1 MSYVQRVLQPGE
13 QVRHISS
20 IHWIVYWP
28 GVAVALLAVVAYW
41 LSETRL
47 LPGIWRYTAYALA
60 LVAVV
65 LLIQQWFQ
73 WWVTEI
79 AVTNRRV
86 IYKKGLIRRQT
97 NEMNMDKVESVQID
111 QSILGRMLDYG
122 DRDDPWHRRRLRDAP
137 HHRQPNRASKQHH
150 RNDAQSLGLQAEAD
164 NGFAPAGTLVEF
176 VVLIV
181 AAWAGDVRF
190 GSKADLGTNFPP
202 LSGQQATS
210 DLGQADVGQPPP
222 PCPLCPRKRTPASI
236 VADVGFVP
244 STDMAIPIR

>member
-13 QVRHISS
+13 QVRQVSS
-20 IHWIVYWP
+20 IHWIGYWS
-28 GVAVALLAVVAYW
+28 GVAVVALSVVAYW

-65 LLIQQWFQ
+65 LLIQQWLR

-79 AVTNRRV
+79 AVTDRRI

-122 DRDDPWHRRRLRDAP
+122 DV
-137 HHRQPNRASKQHH
+137 
-150 RNDAQSLGLQAEAD
+150 
-164 NGFAPAGTLVEF
+164 T
-176 VVLIV
+176 I
-181 AAWAGDVRF
+181 
-190 GSKADLGTNFPP
+190 LGTGEGFET
-202 LSGQQATS
+202 LSNI
-210 DLGQADVGQPPP
+210 
-222 PCPLCPRKRTPASI
+222 AS
-236 VADVGFVP
+236 
-244 STDMAIPIR
+244 PIELRNSITGTTHKAE

>member
-13 QVRHISS
+13 QVRHISP

-28 GVAVALLAVVAYW
+28 GVAVALLAVAAYC

-47 LPGIWRYTAYALA
+47 LTGLWRYTAYALA

-65 LLIQQWFQ
+65 LLIQQWLQ

-79 AVTNRRV
+79 AVTNRRI

-122 DRDDPWHRRRLRDAP
+122 
-137 HHRQPNRASKQHH
+137 N
-150 RNDAQSLGLQAEAD
+150 
-164 NGFAPAGTLVEF
+164 
-176 VVLIV
+176 
-181 AAWAGDVRF
+181 VRI
-190 GSKADLGTNFPP
+190 LGTGEG
-202 LSGQQATS
+202 LET
-210 DLGQADVGQPPP
+210 L
-222 PCPLCPRKRTPASI
+222 RTIAS
-236 VADVGFVP
+236 
-244 STDMAIPIR
+244 PIELRNSITGTTHKA

>member
-20 IHWIVYWP
+20 IHWIMYWP

-41 LSETRL
+41 FSETRL
-47 LPGIWRYTAYALA
+47 LTGFWRYTTYALA

-86 IYKKGLIRRQT
+86 IYKTGLVRRRT
-97 NEMNMDKVESVQID
+97 NEMNMDKVESVKID

-122 DRDDPWHRRRLRDAP
+122 
-137 HHRQPNRASKQHH
+137 NV
-150 RNDAQSLGLQAEAD
+150 
-164 NGFAPAGTLVEF
+164 T
-176 VVLIV
+176 I
-181 AAWAGDVRF
+181 
-190 GSKADLGTNFPP
+190 LGTGEGFET
-202 LSGQQATS
+202 L
-210 DLGQADVGQPPP
+210 
-222 PCPLCPRKRTPASI
+222 RTIAS
-236 VADVGFVP
+236 
-244 STDMAIPIR
+244 PIELRNSITGTTHKT

>member
-13 QVRHISS
+13 QVRHFSS
-20 IHWIVYWP
+20 IHWIGYWR

-60 LVAVV
+60 LVAVI

-86 IYKKGLIRRQT
+86 IYKRGLIRRQT

-122 DRDDPWHRRRLRDAP
+122 DV
-137 HHRQPNRASKQHH
+137 
-150 RNDAQSLGLQAEAD
+150 
-164 NGFAPAGTLVEF
+164 T
-176 VVLIV
+176 I
-181 AAWAGDVRF
+181 
-190 GSKADLGTNFPP
+190 LGTGEGFET
-202 LSGQQATS
+202 L
-210 DLGQADVGQPPP
+210 
-222 PCPLCPRKRTPASI
+222 RTIGSPIELRNSI
-236 VADVGFVP
+236 TGTAHK
-244 STDMAIPIR
+244 A

>member
-1 MSYVQRVLQPGE
+1 MSYVQRVLQPDE

-28 GVAVALLAVVAYW
+28 GVTVALLAVAAYW

-47 LPGIWRYTAYALA
+47 LTGFWQYTAYALV

-65 LLIQQWFQ
+65 LVIQQWLQ

-86 IYKKGLIRRQT
+86 IYKTGLLRRQT

-122 DRDDPWHRRRLRDAP
+122 DV
-137 HHRQPNRASKQHH
+137 K
-150 RNDAQSLGLQAEAD
+150 
-164 NGFAPAGTLVEF
+164 
-176 VVLIV
+176 I
-181 AAWAGDVRF
+181 
-190 GSKADLGTNFPP
+190 LGTGEGFET
-202 LSGQQATS
+202 L
-210 DLGQADVGQPPP
+210 
-222 PCPLCPRKRTPASI
+222 RTIARPIELRNSI
-236 VADVGFVP
+236 TGTTHKA
-244 STDMAIPIR
+244 